1 VSAPVVGKLSKFMMR
16 LKYLWRILF

>member
-16 LKYLWRILF
+16 LKYLWKTLF